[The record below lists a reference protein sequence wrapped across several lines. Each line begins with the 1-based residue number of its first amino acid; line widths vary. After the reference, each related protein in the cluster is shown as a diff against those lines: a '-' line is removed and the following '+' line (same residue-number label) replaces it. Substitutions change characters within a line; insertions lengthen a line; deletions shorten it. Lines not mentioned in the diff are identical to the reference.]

1 MPADRM
7 CEGVCAVCK
16 CGTVWVWMSGPLF
29 QMLSFSLS
37 ALLLTAR
44 PHCLTG
50 LLGVAVITPW
60 TKTDSGRKLHLT
72 QGFPPPTSRVELT
85 YLGMERECYEN

>member
-1 MPADRM
+1 MPGPWQMPADRTR
-7 CEGVCAVCK
+7 EGVRAVRRR
-16 CGTVWVWMSGPLF
+16 GTVRVWMSGPLF
-29 QMLSFSLS
+29 QMLSFSFS

-60 TKTDSGRKLHLT
+60 TKTDSGRKHCTSLRD
-72 QGFPPPTSRVELT
+72 PPPLPHLE
-85 YLGMERECYEN
+85 